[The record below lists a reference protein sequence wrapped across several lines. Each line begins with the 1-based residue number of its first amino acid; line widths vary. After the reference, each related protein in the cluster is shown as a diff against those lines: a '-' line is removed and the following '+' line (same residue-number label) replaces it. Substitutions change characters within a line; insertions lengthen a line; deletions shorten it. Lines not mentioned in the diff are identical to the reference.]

1 MLLGAVPHGPT
12 GLGTSGLR
20 IPGARPSAAGADP
33 ARRDAPPSAPKL
45 YCPEPVR
52 DDPALGELVNERL
65 VLWARQVGI
74 YADRIEQ
81 VRSAN
86 FGRLVMLAHPDTEDA
101 DRLLATAKCALA
113 EWATDDHYCDDESAG
128 ADSRLLGARLGV
140 ACSAIETAHLPL
152 GYVLDG
158 ERAMGEDP
166 VLVALRSAFDHLSR
180 YAEPGQLAR
189 LRHELGV
196 LFAGYG
202 QEGSW
207 RTSEHT
213 PAVWEYL
220 AHRQINSFLP
230 CLALIDVTGAYQLPA
245 TEYSAPPVRR
255 AVKLAALASTLVNDL
270 YSMAKNSRGEGVDFS
285 LPTVIAAEE
294 HCGLAEATEKAVALH
309 DELVHTYEAEAAVL
323 SAVGSP
329 QLRRFLAGVWA
340 WLGGNHEWHRGS
352 DRYV

>member
-1 MLLGAVPHGPT
+1 MPTMLPPPLSQGPT

-20 IPGARPSAAGADP
+20 IPGARPTSPGRTAAPSAAP
-33 ARRDAPPSAPKL
+33 AL

-65 VLWARQVGI
+65 ILWARQVGI

-101 DRLLATAKCALA
+101 DRLLAAAKCALA
-113 EWATDDHYCDDESAG
+113 EWATDDYYCDDASAG
-128 ADSRLLGARLGV
+128 ADPRLIGARLGV
-140 ACSAIETAHLPL
+140 ACSAIEGTHLPPR
-152 GYVLDG
+152 YVLDG
-158 ERAMGEDP
+158 ERAMGADP
-166 VLVALRSAFDHLSR
+166 VLTALRSAFEHLSR
-180 YAEPGQLAR
+180 YAQPAQVAR

-207 RTSEHT
+207 RTSEHV

-230 CLALIDVTGAYQLPA
+230 CIALIDVTGAYQLPE

-255 AVKLAALASTLVNDL
+255 AVKLAALAGTLVNDL
-270 YSMAKNSRGEGVDFS
+270 FSAAKNDRGTGVDYS
-285 LPTVIAAEE
+285 LPTVIAAQE
-294 HCGLAEATEKAVALH
+294 HCGLAEATERAVAIH
-309 DELVHTYEAEAAVL
+309 DELMHTYEAEAAVL

-352 DRYV
+352 DRYA